1 MACRTS
7 RCTEAIRSSC
17 GQSSVEAALLL
28 PVLMFCVAFLLQP
41 ALLLYTRSVM
51 ASAAAEVARAAAT
64 APPGTGASA
73 YQAMARRRLAAVPEV
88 SILHAGGADDWQV
101 EVTGLGEREVDVT
114 IRGHVRPLPLMGVV
128 AGAFGQVEGG
138 NVVLEAHV
146 AEQVRPSWLEGS
158 YESWVSVWD
167 G

>member
-7 RCTEAIRSSC
+7 RCTDALAGER

-28 PVLMFCVAFLLQP
+28 PVLMFSVAFLLQP

-64 APPGTGASA
+64 APPGAGVAP
-73 YQAMARRRLAAVPEV
+73 YQAMARRRLAAVPPV
-88 SILHAGGADDWQV
+88 SILHEGGPDDWQV
-101 EVTGLGEREVDVT
+101 EVDGLGQSSVSVR

-138 NVVLEAHV
+138 SIVLETSV
-146 AEQVRPSWLEGS
+146 AEDVRPSWLEGS
-158 YESWVSVWD
+158 YGSWVQVWD
-167 G
+167 A